1 MEYRVVFDVSTAGYK
16 AWNFALVG
24 LVFTLVGAGVVASR
38 HRLGGWW
45 ASHPTAS
52 KVFAFFFLGFA
63 VLWTSVSFVTTYNE
77 YRTLLNAERT
87 NALHVVEG
95 VVSNFEPMPATGHG
109 MERFCVAAECF
120 TYSDFVVTAGFNH
133 TTSHGGP
140 ISKGLAVRVSHLG
153 NTIAKLE
160 VATQGRN

>member
-1 MEYRVVFDVSTAGYK
+1 MEYRVVFDVATAGYK

-24 LVFTLVGAGVVASR
+24 LVFSLVGLGVVAFR
-38 HRLGGWW
+38 RRLGGWW
-45 ASHPTAS
+45 VIHPTAG
-52 KVFAFFFLGFA
+52 KVFAFCFLGFS
-63 VLWTSVSFVTTYNE
+63 VLWTTVSFVRTYSD
-77 YRTLLNAERT
+77 YRTLLNAEQT

-95 VVSNFEPMPATGHG
+95 VVSNFNPMPASGHT

-120 TYSDFVVTAGFNH
+120 TYSDFVITAGFNH

-140 ISKGLAVRVSHLG
+140 IRNGLAVRVSHLG

-160 VATQGRN
+160 VAAR

>member
-24 LVFTLVGAGVVASR
+24 LVFSLVGISVVAFR
-38 HRLGGWW
+38 HKLGGWW
-45 ASHPTAS
+45 LTHPTAS
-52 KVFAFFFLGFA
+52 KLFAFFFLGFA
-63 VLWTSVSFVTTYNE
+63 VLWSSVSFVVTYRD
-77 YRTLLNAERT
+77 YRTLLTAERT

-95 VVSNFEPMPATGHG
+95 VVSTFNPMPATGHS
-109 MERFCVAAECF
+109 MERFCVAADCF
-120 TYSDFVVTAGFNH
+120 TYSDFVISAGFNN

-140 ISKGLAVRVSHLG
+140 IRKGLAVRVSHLG

-160 VATQGRN
+160 VADR

>member
-1 MEYRVVFDVSTAGYK
+1 MEYRVVFDVSAAGYK

-24 LVFTLVGAGVVASR
+24 LVFVLVGIGVVAFR
-38 HRLGGWW
+38 NKLGGWW
-45 ASHPTAS
+45 ATHPTAS

-63 VLWTSVSFVTTYNE
+63 VLWTSVSFVETYSD

-87 NALHVVEG
+87 NALQVVEG
-95 VVSNFEPMPATGHG
+95 VVSNFNPMPPTGHT
-109 MERFCVAAECF
+109 MERFCVAADCF
-120 TYSDFVVTAGFNH
+120 TYSDFVITAGFNN

-140 ISKGLAVRVSHLG
+140 IRNGLAVRVSHVG

-160 VATQGRN
+160 VADR